1 MPLDFF
7 RDPPTLRAHNRTNLF
22 LKLPGGKKIKDI
34 KWLAVWC
41 RRFTVSTAG
50 GCGGAGYPAPPCPAV
65 PRIKTSRP
73 GVTVPPAAGFRPGD
87 IRIRLAG
94 AQGAEIIIQRSRPAG
109 EGLGTGSVRQWVMP
123 PCNKVKCFLKPT

>member
-1 MPLDFF
+1 M
-7 RDPPTLRAHNRTNLF
+7 
-22 LKLPGGKKIKDI
+22 
-34 KWLAVWC
+34 
-41 RRFTVSTAG
+41 AG
-50 GCGGAGYPAPPCPAV
+50 GVVPALHGEYRRGLWGRRVPRPAPPCPAV

-94 AQGAEIIIQRSRPAG
+94 AQGAEIITQRSRSAG